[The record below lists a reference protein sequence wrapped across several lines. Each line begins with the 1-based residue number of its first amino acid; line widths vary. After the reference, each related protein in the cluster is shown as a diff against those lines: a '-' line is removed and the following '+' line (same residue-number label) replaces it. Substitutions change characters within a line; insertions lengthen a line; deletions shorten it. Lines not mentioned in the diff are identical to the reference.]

1 MTLEELFKQENR
13 NGKNG
18 RTAESVLR
26 DKNQQFLTC
35 RETQTPFDKEYI
47 GLVLKMCKEKT
58 VKTREQAEKALAK
71 ILEHNLLAS
80 VMNPE
85 VHLEDA

>member
-1 MTLEELFKQENR
+1 MTLEEPFKQENR

-35 RETQTPFDKEYI
+35 RETQTPFYKEYI

-58 VKTREQAEKALAK
+58 VKTREQAEKSLAM
-71 ILEHNLLAS
+71 ILEHNPLAS
-80 VMNPE
+80 VMNPGE
-85 VHLEDA
+85 HLEGA